1 MITDHG
7 LAALRLAATLNHLY
21 PMLSTTLWADGRPVV
36 RIEAPQPETEHAASP
51 TAGRTGVE
59 GVGVAPALHPTSATT
74 VELTPCGFRAAT
86 ARAWAQHRA
95 GRRLRLVDLD
105 TDPEVEVTVADGDQ
119 VWPSAIVR
127 VRRRDVVVYAFAT
140 LLAPDRC
147 RAHASDLLDATPAP
161 DGVLDLLLQRDTDT
175 EVTIVSAEVDPEHR
189 EACETEVL
197 DLFEAL
203 LARFAVLELLDDLA
217 PERARPER
225 RQS

>member
-1 MITDHG
+1 MITDQG

-21 PMLSTTLWADGRPVV
+21 PMLSTTLRADGRPVV
-36 RIEAPQPETEHAASP
+36 RVETPQPESEHAAWPSAGG
-51 TAGRTGVE
+51 TAAE
-59 GVGVAPALHPTSATT
+59 EVGAAPAIHPTGASA

-86 ARAWAQHRA
+86 ARAWGQHRA

-105 TDPEVEVTVADGDQ
+105 DDPEVEVTVADGDQ
-119 VWPSAIVR
+119 VWPSGIVR
-127 VRRRDVVVYAFAT
+127 VLRRGVVVFAFAT
-140 LLAPDRC
+140 LLGPDRC
-147 RAHASDLLDATPAP
+147 RAHASDLLDAAPAP

-175 EVTIVSAEVDPEHR
+175 EVTIVSAEVDPDRR
-189 EACETEVL
+189 EACEAEVL

-203 LARFAVLELLDDLA
+203 LARFAVVELLDEIA